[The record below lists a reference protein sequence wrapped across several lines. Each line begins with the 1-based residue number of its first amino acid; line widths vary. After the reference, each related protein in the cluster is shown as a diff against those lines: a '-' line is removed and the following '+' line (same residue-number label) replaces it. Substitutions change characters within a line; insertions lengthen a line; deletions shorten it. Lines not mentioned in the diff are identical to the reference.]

1 MTGCQACRDHPFV
14 PYTIAATERTAQAD
28 AARPAPSASAAGAL
42 PEAAPVVDPFVARVA
57 STAPPQAVHWAVD
70 GVTLDAP
77 EGRVFVSAVVGDFD
91 GDGAAEA
98 FAIARPPEGN
108 DPGEVLLYRGA
119 PAAMTVAATYSP
131 PPGLARDAECA
142 AVDRLE
148 IVGTGSA
155 LMELGAKCPHAKP
168 GPPDRWLAVVDARG
182 ARVRLAATIE
192 DPPGVASLTVDAAAT
207 DRDGDGRDDL
217 ELRVTLAGGDEP
229 LEPGP
234 SVAASVVWLDRPAGL
249 SRDSGATEASFAS
262 LAAAAMVRAGRAK
275 EAAGVPGYVAQVQA
289 LWRAICADGG
299 APRMMTVA
307 GTGALTCGVARPL
320 EELGLAEVRA
330 FATAGDPLRAALALD
345 RNERAPAARTPS
357 RLAEAQR
364 WIAQLSPPASARL
377 LRAVAGV
384 PESPPRARSLVGCAR
399 VRADRQAPGAYACRR
414 HTRRPG
420 FWATRR
426 PREGRT
432 GRRVSP
438 PRMARSIGLRPTIL
452 VMARPCAPRSS
463 SHREATTAT
472 SLSPYRLRWR
482 GVAPARG
489 ALQRR
494 CSQSRGARAVS
505 KRLSAE
511 RSLSSH
517 PTSRTPRSLQ
527 VGSTPRATRARP
539 GHPDSKTVVVPTS
552 LGFIVQGASRT
563 RILRASELDGT
574 YGEQHDCAVSN
585 DTTHVACVRGGRAWV
600 GTWDG

>member
-1 MTGCQACRDHPFV
+1 MAPALPHERLHP
-14 PYTIAATERTAQAD
+14 AADPHPELQRRGLAEPRRGD
-28 AARPAPSASAAGAL
+28 AA
-42 PEAAPVVDPFVARVA
+42 
-57 STAPPQAVHWAVD
+57 D
-70 GVTLDAP
+70 G
-77 EGRVFVSAVVGDFD
+77 
-91 GDGAAEA
+91 
-98 FAIARPPEGN
+98 
-108 DPGEVLLYRGA
+108 GERE
-119 PAAMTVAATYSP
+119 
-131 PPGLARDAECA
+131 R
-142 AVDRLE
+142 
-148 IVGTGSA
+148 
-155 LMELGAKCPHAKP
+155 
-168 GPPDRWLAVVDARG
+168 
-182 ARVRLAATIE
+182 
-192 DPPGVASLTVDAAAT
+192 
-207 DRDGDGRDDL
+207 RDGDGRDDL
-217 ELRVTLAGGDEP
+217 ELRGTLAGGDEP

-384 PESPPRARSLVGCAR
+384 PESPHGRAPSWGALAFEPTGKLLVRTRAGVIRVDPDLGDEAASGGADWETRVTSPDGAFHWIEAYDPCDGSPLRATFELASGSDDRDVPLPVPPPLAGRCAGSRGAPAKVQPIAWGQGGLEAIVGGTLIVVSSDLSHASLLAGWL
-399 VRADRQAPGAYACRR
+399 DAPSN
-414 HTRRPG
+414 PG
-420 FWATRR
+420 
-426 PREGRT
+426 
-432 GRRVSP
+432 
-438 PRMARSIGLRPTIL
+438 
-452 VMARPCAPRSS
+452 APRS
-463 SHREATTAT
+463 
-472 SLSPYRLRWR
+472 
-482 GVAPARG
+482 
-489 ALQRR
+489 
-494 CSQSRGARAVS
+494 
-505 KRLSAE
+505 
-511 RSLSSH
+511 
-517 PTSRTPRSLQ
+517 
-527 VGSTPRATRARP
+527 
-539 GHPDSKTVVVPTS
+539 PDSKTVVVPTS